1 VEKQE
6 ASALVKDIP
15 TYILSQH
22 RYSIIFDQLTS
33 GLDVDKIIKCNYNWG
48 IERNTVS
55 EYLYHIASLDS
66 YLKNKNVEIYHNEY
80 GEYIIDDIS
89 TVNISKQFQRRLKIQ
104 IETELYT
111 GEFIITKAMNSMTMK
126 SKRDKQ
132 QAYRV
137 SGGVIVVHGKNTQD
151 LQLTTEDKAAF
162 QETMDEFLSEVSE
175 FVDFYPL
182 NIYASTVEWSGRI
195 IDKDLEF
202 FYSIGESNGVYINGT
217 MIKVDYDFV
226 KFIEQIQSYYQKFKT
241 KWAKVLAV
249 RKKTITIPEDE

>member
-1 VEKQE
+1 MVSDRKYGQLNENKLFSQ
-6 ASALVKDIP
+6 I
-15 TYILSQH
+15 ILEQDSSFEGETAGTNAISDK
-22 RYSIIFDQLTS
+22 RPNIAKSIED
-33 GLDVDKIIKCNYNWG
+33 
-48 IERNTVS
+48 R
-55 EYLYHIASLDS
+55 
-66 YLKNKNVEIYHNEY
+66 
-80 GEYIIDDIS
+80 IDD
-89 TVNISKQFQRRLKIQ
+89 
-104 IETELYT
+104 
-111 GEFIITKAMNSMTMK
+111 GEK

>member
-1 VEKQE
+1 LLSHRITPIYVGSKKSENTYSREAIKKASYRGLPIYIASATDKHLSDLKDCLELQPTKIYVEKGFSSSAEKQE
-6 ASALVKDIP
+6 ASALVKVIP

-33 GLDVDKIIKCNYNWG
+33 GLDVDKVIKCTYNWG

-126 SKRDKQ
+126 SKRNKQ
-132 QAYRV
+132 KIILSSRGEDTV
-137 SGGVIVVHGKNTQD
+137 SKMINEIVSNEK
-151 LQLTTEDKAAF
+151 K
-162 QETMDEFLSEVSE
+162 
-175 FVDFYPL
+175 
-182 NIYASTVEWSGRI
+182 IR
-195 IDKDLEF
+195 LER
-202 FYSIGESNGVYINGT
+202 
-217 MIKVDYDFV
+217 
-226 KFIEQIQSYYQKFKT
+226 
-241 KWAKVLAV
+241 L
-249 RKKTITIPEDE
+249 